1 MSRSVRPVPSP
12 TGGEQGNQLASPSGG
27 GQGGGIVEARAR
39 VLELRRLIDRA
50 NRQYYVLDHPEIT
63 DAEYDALFRELVE
76 LETQFPELVTPDSP
90 TQRVGGP
97 PSDAFAKVTH
107 RTPMLSLANAFDR
120 DEVREFDKRVRRALG
135 DVKVEYVTE
144 LKIDGLAMS
153 LLYEDGRYTIG
164 ATRGD
169 GYEGED
175 VTPNVKTISSVPLS
189 VTIPME
195 FPRTFEVR
203 GEVYMPKR
211 SFERLN
217 AELAAAGKP
226 LFANP
231 RNAAAGAVRQLDP
244 RITARRRLD
253 TFIYAL
259 DPPGT
264 AKSQEQVLALLAEMG
279 FHVNDN
285 RRTHGDIDAVIG
297 FLDEWQEKRHGL
309 DYEIDGIVIK
319 VNDLGQQAELGFVS
333 RSPRWALAFKF
344 PPEQAETVVEDIK
357 VYVGRTGV
365 MTPVAWLTPIQ
376 IAGVTVSRATLHNE
390 DEVARKDVR
399 PGDHVI
405 IQRAGDVIPEVVRVL
420 TEKRPTSSRPWHM
433 PKTCPECGTDLV
445 REPGEAATRCI
456 NPTCPAQV
464 LEHLRHFVGALDI
477 EGLGYATLQQLIDRK
492 LVKDP
497 ADLYHLTKDQLLSLD
512 GFADKSAQNLLDRIE
527 ASKPTTFLRF
537 LAALGIGHV
546 GWTMAGLLADHFG
559 TIDRLQGAGIDDLRA
574 VGGVGP
580 TVAEEVHEYFER
592 AESRRLIERL
602 LAAGIEIKKPE
613 RREGP
618 LTGKTFVLTGSLS
631 TLTRGQAE
639 ERIKGLGGAIGSTVS
654 KKTNYLV
661 VGADPGSKLEKAQRL
676 KVPILDE
683 VAFLEL
689 LATQGVAD
697 NAE

>member
-1 MSRSVRPVPSP
+1 MKL
-12 TGGEQGNQLASPSGG
+12 E
-27 GQGGGIVEARAR
+27 EARAR
-39 VLELRRLIDRA
+39 VLELRTEIDRA
-50 NRQYYVLDHPEIT
+50 NREYYVLDNPEIT

-76 LETQFPELVTPDSP
+76 LETQYPELVTPDSP

-107 RTPMLSLANAFDR
+107 RTPMLSLGNAFER
-120 DEVREFDKRVRRALG
+120 DEVREFDKRVHRALG
-135 DVKVEYVTE
+135 DLKVEYVTE

-153 LLYEDGRYTIG
+153 LLYEQGRYKIG

-169 GYEGED
+169 GYTGED
-175 VTPNVKTISSVPLS
+175 VTPNVKTIPSVPLL
-189 VTIPME
+189 VTIPKE
-195 FPRTFEVR
+195 FPQTFEVR

-211 SFERLN
+211 SFQRLN
-217 AELAAAGKP
+217 AELAAEGKAP
-226 LFANP
+226 FANP

-259 DPPGT
+259 DPPGS
-264 AKSQEQVLALLAEMG
+264 AKSQEQILERLTQMG

-285 RRTHGDIDAVIG
+285 RRTHPDIEAVIA

-344 PPEQAETVVEDIK
+344 PPEQAETVIEDIK
-357 VYVGRTGV
+357 IYIGRTGAA
-365 MTPVAWLTPIQ
+365 TPVAWLRPTQ

-399 PGDHVI
+399 PHDHVI

-420 TEKRPTSSRPWHM
+420 KEKRSKSSRPWHM
-433 PKTCPECGTDLV
+433 PKKCPECGTDLV

-492 LVKDP
+492 LVEDP
-497 ADLYHLTKDQLLSLD
+497 ADLFHLTKEQLLSLE
-512 GFADKSAQNLLDRIE
+512 GFADKSAQNLLDRLE
-527 ASKPTTFLRF
+527 ASKSTTFMRF
-537 LAALGIGHV
+537 LVALGINHV

-559 TIDRLQGAGIDDLRA
+559 TIDRLQSASVDDLRA
-574 VGGVGP
+574 IGGVGP
-580 TVAEEVHEYFER
+580 TVAEGVHDYFQLQASR
-592 AESRRLIERL
+592 ALIQRL
-602 LAAGIEIKKPE
+602 LRAGIVIKQPE

-618 LTGKTFVLTGSLS
+618 LTGKTFVLTGTLGS
-631 TLTRGQAE
+631 LTRGQAK
-639 ERIKGLGGAIGSTVS
+639 ERIKSLGGTIGSGVT
-654 KKTNYLV
+654 KKTDYLV

-676 KVPILDE
+676 KVPVLDE
-683 VAFLEL
+683 AAFLAL
-689 LATQGVAD
+689 LGD
-697 NAE
+697 

>member
-1 MSRSVRPVPSP
+1 MSKQPQTPQ
-12 TGGEQGNQLASPSGG
+12 TLASHVPRGSRGPAG
-27 GQGGGIVEARAR
+27 PEEAQAR
-39 VLELRRLIDRA
+39 VLELRTEIDRA
-50 NRQYYVLDHPEIT
+50 NRQYYELDQPEIT
-63 DAEYDALFRELVE
+63 DAEYDALFRELVD
-76 LETQFPELVTPDSP
+76 LETQYPELITPDSP
-90 TQRVGGP
+90 SQRVGGP

-107 RTPMLSLANAFDR
+107 RTPMLSLGNAFDR
-120 DEVREFDKRVRRALG
+120 DEVREFDRRVRRALG

-153 LLYEDGRYTIG
+153 LLYEDGRYKIG

-169 GYEGED
+169 GYVGED

-189 VTIPME
+189 VIVPPE
-195 FPRTFEVR
+195 FPRAFEVR

-211 SFERLN
+211 SFQRLN
-217 AELAAAGKP
+217 AELAAEGKP

-259 DPPGT
+259 DPPGG
-264 AKSQEQVLALLAEMG
+264 ARSQEQILNRLAEMG
-279 FHVNDN
+279 FHVNTN
-285 RRTHGDIDAVIG
+285 RRTHPDIDAVIG
-297 FLDEWQEKRHGL
+297 FLDEWQEKRHEL
-309 DYEIDGIVIK
+309 DYGIDGIVIK

-344 PPEQAETVVEDIK
+344 PPEQAETVVDDIK
-357 VYVGRTGV
+357 VYVGRTGAI
-365 MTPVAWLTPIQ
+365 TPVAWLTPVQ
-376 IAGVTVSRATLHNE
+376 IGGTTVSRATLHNE

-420 TEKRPTSSRPWHM
+420 TEKRSPSSRPWHM
-433 PKTCPECGTDLV
+433 PKKCPECGTELV

-464 LEHLRHFVGALDI
+464 LEHFRHFVGSLDI

-497 ADLYHLTKDQLLSLD
+497 ADLYHLTKEQLLTLD
-512 GFADKSAQNLLDRIE
+512 GFADKSAQNLLDRIA
-527 ASKPTTFLRF
+527 ASKSTTFLRF
-537 LAALGIGHV
+537 LSALAINHV

-559 TIDRLQGAGIDDLRA
+559 TIDRLQTAGVDDLRA
-574 VGGVGP
+574 IGGVGP
-580 TVAEEVHEYFER
+580 TVAEDVHEYFQR
-592 AESRRLIERL
+592 PESRRLIERL
-602 LAAGIEIKKPE
+602 LAAGIEIKQPE

-618 LTGKTFVLTGSLS
+618 LSGKTFVLTGTLSSLS
-631 TLTRGQAE
+631 RGEAE
-639 ERIKGLGGAIGSTVS
+639 GRIKALGGAIGSGVS
-654 KKTNYLV
+654 KKTDYLV
-661 VGADPGSKLEKAQRL
+661 VGTDPGSKLEKAQRL
-676 KVPILDE
+676 KITILE
-683 VAFLEL
+683 EAAFLAL
-689 LATQGVAD
+689 LKDVAMKATI
-697 NAE
+697 

>member
-1 MSRSVRPVPSP
+1 VKL
-12 TGGEQGNQLASPSGG
+12 E
-27 GQGGGIVEARAR
+27 EARAR
-39 VLELRRLIDRA
+39 VLELRTEIDRA
-50 NRQYYVLDHPEIT
+50 NREYYVLDNPEIT
-63 DAEYDALFRELVE
+63 DAEYDALFRELVD
-76 LETQFPELVTPDSP
+76 LETQYPELVTPDSP

-107 RTPMLSLANAFDR
+107 RTPMLSLGNAFER
-120 DEVREFDKRVRRALG
+120 DEVREFDKRVHRALG
-135 DVKVEYVTE
+135 DLKVEYVTE

-153 LLYEDGRYTIG
+153 LLYEQGRYKIG

-169 GYEGED
+169 GYVGED
-175 VTPNVKTISSVPLS
+175 VTPNVKTIPSVPLS
-189 VTIPME
+189 VTIPKE
-195 FPRTFEVR
+195 FPQTFEVR

-211 SFERLN
+211 SFQRLN
-217 AELAAAGKP
+217 AELAAEGKAP
-226 LFANP
+226 FANP

-244 RITARRRLD
+244 KITARRRLD

-259 DPPGT
+259 DPPGS
-264 AKSQEQVLALLAEMG
+264 AKSQEQILERLTQMG

-285 RRTHGDIDAVIG
+285 RRTHPDIEAVIA

-344 PPEQAETVVEDIK
+344 PPEQAETVIEDIK
-357 VYVGRTGV
+357 IYIGRTGAA
-365 MTPVAWLTPIQ
+365 TPVAWLRPTQ

-399 PGDHVI
+399 PHDHVI

-420 TEKRPTSSRPWHM
+420 KEKRSKSSRPWHM
-433 PKTCPECGTDLV
+433 PKKCPECGTDLV

-477 EGLGYATLQQLIDRK
+477 EGLGYATLQQLLDRK
-492 LVKDP
+492 LVEDP
-497 ADLYHLTKDQLLSLD
+497 ADLFHLTKGQLLSLE
-512 GFADKSAQNLLDRIE
+512 GFADKSAQNLLDRLE
-527 ASKPTTFLRF
+527 ASKSTTFMRF
-537 LAALGIGHV
+537 LVALGINHV

-559 TIDRLQGAGIDDLRA
+559 TIDRLQSASVDDLRA
-574 VGGVGP
+574 IGGVGP
-580 TVAEEVHEYFER
+580 TVAEGVHDYFQLQASR
-592 AESRRLIERL
+592 ALIQRL
-602 LAAGIEIKKPE
+602 LRAGIVIKQPE

-618 LTGKTFVLTGSLS
+618 LTGKTFVLTGTLGS
-631 TLTRGQAE
+631 LTRGQAE
-639 ERIKGLGGAIGSTVS
+639 ERIKSLGGTIGSGVT
-654 KKTNYLV
+654 KKTDYLV

-676 KVPILDE
+676 KVPVLDE
-683 VAFLEL
+683 AAFLAL
-689 LATQGVAD
+689 LGD
-697 NAE
+697 

>member
-1 MSRSVRPVPSP
+1 VNTALKP
-12 TGGEQGNQLASPSGG
+12 NQ
-27 GQGGGIVEARAR
+27 EAQAR
-39 VLELRRLIDRA
+39 VLELRSLIERA
-50 NRQYYVLDHPEIT
+50 NRQYYELDQPEIT
-63 DAEYDALFRELVE
+63 DAEYDALFRELVD
-76 LETQFPELVTPDSP
+76 LETQYPELITPDSP
-90 TQRVGGP
+90 SQRVGGP

-107 RTPMLSLANAFDR
+107 RTPMLSLGNAFDR

-153 LLYEDGRYTIG
+153 LLYEDGRYKIG

-169 GYEGED
+169 GYVGED

-189 VTIPME
+189 VTVPPE
-195 FPRTFEVR
+195 FPRAFEVR

-211 SFERLN
+211 SFQRLN
-217 AELAAAGKP
+217 AELAAEGKP

-259 DPPGT
+259 DPSGG
-264 AKSQEQVLALLAEMG
+264 AKSQEQILNRLGEMG
-279 FHVNDN
+279 FHVNAN

-297 FLDEWQEKRHGL
+297 FLDEWQEKRHEL
-309 DYEIDGIVIK
+309 DYGIDGIVIK

-344 PPEQAETVVEDIK
+344 PPEQAETIVDDIK
-357 VYVGRTGV
+357 VYVGRTGAI
-365 MTPVAWLTPIQ
+365 TPVAWLTPVQ
-376 IAGVTVSRATLHNE
+376 IGGTTVSRATLHNE

-420 TEKRPTSSRPWHM
+420 TEKRSTSSRPWHM
-433 PKTCPECGTDLV
+433 PKKCPECGTELV

-464 LEHLRHFVGALDI
+464 LEHFRHFVGSLDI

-512 GFADKSAQNLLDRIE
+512 GFAEKSAQNLLDRIA
-527 ASKPTTFLRF
+527 ASKSTTFLRF
-537 LAALGIGHV
+537 LSALAINHV

-559 TIDRLQGAGIDDLRA
+559 TIDRLQAASVDDLRA
-574 VGGVGP
+574 IGGVGP
-580 TVAEEVHEYFER
+580 TVAEDVHEYFQR
-592 AESRRLIERL
+592 PESRRLIERL
-602 LAAGIEIKKPE
+602 LAAGIEIRQPE

-618 LTGKTFVLTGSLS
+618 LSGKTFVLTGTLNS
-631 TLTRGQAE
+631 LTRGEAE
-639 ERIKGLGGAIGSTVS
+639 ERIKALGGVIGPGVS
-654 KKTNYLV
+654 KKTDYLV
-661 VGADPGSKLEKAQRL
+661 EGADPGSKLEKAQRL
-676 KVPILDE
+676 KIPILDE
-683 VAFLEL
+683 TAFLAL
-689 LATQGVAD
+689 LD
-697 NAE
+697 DRPI

>member
-1 MSRSVRPVPSP
+1 MS
-12 TGGEQGNQLASPSGG
+12 
-27 GQGGGIVEARAR
+27 IDDARTR
-39 VLELRRLIDRA
+39 VIELRKLIDEA
-50 NRQYYVLDHPEIT
+50 NRQYYVLDNPEIT

-76 LETQFPELVTPDSP
+76 LETRYPELVTPDSP

-107 RTPMLSLANAFDR
+107 RTPMLSLANAFER
-120 DEVREFDKRVRRALG
+120 DEVREFDKRVHRALG
-135 DVKVEYVTE
+135 DLKVEYVTE

-153 LLYEDGRYTIG
+153 LLYEQGRYKIG

-169 GYEGED
+169 GYVGED
-175 VTPNVKTISSVPLS
+175 VTPNVKTIPSVPLS
-189 VTIPME
+189 VTIPTE
-195 FPRTFEVR
+195 FPQTFEVR

-211 SFERLN
+211 SFQRLN
-217 AELAAAGKP
+217 AELAAEGKP
-226 LFANP
+226 PFANP

-264 AKSQEQVLALLAEMG
+264 AKSQEQILERLAQMG

-285 RRTHGDIDAVIG
+285 RRTHPDIDAVIA
-297 FLDEWQEKRHGL
+297 FLDEWTEKRHGL

-344 PPEQAETVVEDIK
+344 PPEQAETVIEDIK
-357 VYVGRTGV
+357 IYIGRTGAA
-365 MTPVAWLTPIQ
+365 TPVAWLRPTQ

-399 PGDHVI
+399 PHDHVI

-420 TEKRPTSSRPWHM
+420 KESRSKSSRPWHM
-433 PKTCPECGTDLV
+433 PKTCPECGTELV

-464 LEHLRHFVGALDI
+464 LEHLRHFVGSLDI

-497 ADLYHLTKDQLLSLD
+497 ADLYHLTKAQLLSLE

-527 ASKPTTFLRF
+527 ASKATTLLRF
-537 LAALGIGHV
+537 LAALGINHV
-546 GWTMAGLLADHFG
+546 GWTMAGLLAEHFAD
-559 TIDRLQGAGIDDLRA
+559 IDQLQKASVDDLRT

-580 TVAEEVHEYFER
+580 IVAEEVHAYFQR
-592 AESRRLIERL
+592 PESRRLIQRL
-602 LAAGIEIKKPE
+602 LGAGITITPPE
-613 RREGP
+613 RVEGP
-618 LTGKTFVLTGSLS
+618 LSGKTLVLTGTLS
-631 TLTRGQAE
+631 SMTRGQAE
-639 ERIKGLGGAIGSTVS
+639 DRIKALGGTVGSSVT
-654 KKTNYLV
+654 KKTDYLV

-676 KVPILDE
+676 KVPVLDE
-683 VAFLEL
+683 ASFLAL
-689 LATQGVAD
+689 LGG
-697 NAE
+697 

>member
-1 MSRSVRPVPSP
+1 MSKAPTLPSP
-12 TGGEQGNQLASPSGG
+12 AGGGGE
-27 GQGGGIVEARAR
+27 IEATRAR
-39 VLELRRLIDRA
+39 VIELRRIIEKA
-50 NRQYYVLDHPEIT
+50 NRQYYVLDNPEIT

-76 LETQFPELVTPDSP
+76 LETQYPELVTPDSP

-107 RTPMLSLANAFDR
+107 RTPMLSLSNAFER
-120 DEVREFDKRVRRALG
+120 DEVREFDKRVHRALG
-135 DVKVEYVTE
+135 DVRVEYVTE

-153 LLYEDGRYTIG
+153 LLYEEGRYKIG

-169 GYEGED
+169 GYVGED
-175 VTPNVKTISSVPLS
+175 VTPNVKTIPSVPLS
-189 VTIPME
+189 VTIPKE
-195 FPRTFEVR
+195 FPQTFEVR

-211 SFERLN
+211 SFQRLN
-217 AELAAAGKP
+217 AELAAEGKP
-226 LFANP
+226 PFANP

-259 DPPGT
+259 DPPGS
-264 AKSQEQVLALLAEMG
+264 AKSQEQILERLGQMG

-285 RRTHGDIDAVIG
+285 RRTHPDIEAVIA

-344 PPEQAETVVEDIK
+344 PPEQAETVIEDIK
-357 VYVGRTGV
+357 IYIGRTGAA
-365 MTPVAWLTPIQ
+365 TPVAWLRPTQ

-399 PGDHVI
+399 PHDFVI

-420 TEKRPTSSRPWHM
+420 KEKRSKSSRPWHM
-433 PKTCPECGTDLV
+433 PKKCPECGTDLV

-477 EGLGYATLQQLIDRK
+477 EGLGYATLQQLIDKK

-497 ADLYHLTKDQLLSLD
+497 ADLFHMTKEQLLSLE
-512 GFADKSAQNLLDRIE
+512 GFADKSAQNLLDRLE
-527 ASKPTTFLRF
+527 ASKSTTFMRF
-537 LAALGIGHV
+537 LVALGINHV

-559 TIDRLQGAGIDDLRA
+559 TIDRLRSASVDDLRA
-574 VGGVGP
+574 IGGVGP
-580 TVAEEVHEYFER
+580 TVADGVHDYFQLPASR
-592 AESRRLIERL
+592 ALIERL
-602 LAAGIEIKKPE
+602 LQAGIVIKEPE
-613 RREGP
+613 RHEGP
-618 LTGKTFVLTGSLS
+618 LIGKTFVLTGALS
-631 TLTRGQAE
+631 SLTRGQAE
-639 ERIKGLGGAIGSTVS
+639 ERIKSLGGTISSGVT
-654 KKTNYLV
+654 KKTDYLV

-676 KVPILDE
+676 KVPVVDE
-683 VAFLEL
+683 AAFLEL
-689 LATQGVAD
+689 TGQTP
-697 NAE
+697 

>member
-1 MSRSVRPVPSP
+1 MPVP
-12 TGGEQGNQLASPSGG
+12 SPSGG
-27 GQGGGIVEARAR
+27 GQGGGLEQAQAR
-39 VLELRRLIDRA
+39 VVELRMVIERA
-50 NRQYYVLDHPEIT
+50 NRQYYELDQPEIT

-76 LETQFPELVTPDSP
+76 LETQYPELITPDSP

-107 RTPMLSLANAFDR
+107 RTPMLSLSNAFDR
-120 DEVREFDKRVRRALG
+120 DEVREFDKRVHRALG
-135 DVKVEYVTE
+135 DLKVEYVTE

-153 LLYEDGRYTIG
+153 LLYEDGRYKIG

-169 GYEGED
+169 GYVGED

-189 VTIPME
+189 VTIPAE

-211 SFERLN
+211 SFQRLN
-217 AELAAAGKP
+217 AELAAEGKP

-259 DPPGT
+259 DPPGG
-264 AKSQEQVLALLAEMG
+264 ARSQAQILTRLDEMG
-279 FHVNDN
+279 FHVNAN
-285 RRTHGDIDAVIG
+285 RRTHADIDAVIG
-297 FLDEWQEKRHGL
+297 FLDEWQEKRHEL
-309 DYEIDGIVIK
+309 DYGIDGIVIK

-344 PPEQAETVVEDIK
+344 PPEQAETVVNEIK
-357 VYVGRTGV
+357 VYVGRTGAI
-365 MTPVAWLTPIQ
+365 TPVAWLEPVQ
-376 IAGVTVSRATLHNE
+376 IGGTTVSRATLHNE

-420 TEKRPTSSRPWHM
+420 TEKRSKSSRPWHM
-433 PKTCPECGTDLV
+433 PKKCPECGTDLV
-445 REPGEAATRCI
+445 RESGEAATRCI

-464 LEHLRHFVGALDI
+464 LEHLRHFVGSLDI

-497 ADLYHLTKDQLLSLD
+497 ADLYHLTKEQLLTLE
-512 GFADKSAQNLLDRIE
+512 GFADKSAQNLLDRIA
-527 ASKPTTFLRF
+527 ASKSTTLLRF
-537 LAALGIGHV
+537 LSALGISHV

-559 TIDRLQGAGIDDLRA
+559 TIDRLEAASVDDLRA
-574 VGGVGP
+574 ISGVGP
-580 TVAEEVHEYFER
+580 TVAEEVHEYFQR
-592 AESRRLIERL
+592 LESRRLIERL
-602 LAAGIEIKKPE
+602 LAAGITIKKPE

-618 LTGKTFVLTGSLS
+618 LSGKTFVLTGALS
-631 TLTRGQAE
+631 SLTRGQAE
-639 ERIKGLGGAIGSTVS
+639 ERIKALGGAISPSVS
-654 KKTNYLV
+654 KKTDYLV

-676 KVPILDE
+676 KIPILDE
-683 VAFLEL
+683 AAFLEL
-689 LATQGVAD
+689 LGQPS
-697 NAE
+697 

>member
-1 MSRSVRPVPSP
+1 MPVPSP
-12 TGGEQGNQLASPSGG
+12 AGG
-27 GQGGGIVEARAR
+27 GQGGGLEQAQAR
-39 VLELRRLIDRA
+39 VVELRTLIERA
-50 NRQYYVLDHPEIT
+50 NRQYYELDQPEIT

-76 LETQFPELVTPDSP
+76 LETEYPEPITPDSP

-107 RTPMLSLANAFDR
+107 RTPMLSLSNAFDR
-120 DEVREFDKRVRRALG
+120 DEVREFDKRVHRALG

-153 LLYEDGRYTIG
+153 LLYEDGRYKIG

-169 GYEGED
+169 GYVGED

-189 VTIPME
+189 VTIPAE

-211 SFERLN
+211 SFQRLN
-217 AELAAAGKP
+217 AELAAEGKP

-259 DPPGT
+259 DPPGG
-264 AKSQEQVLALLAEMG
+264 ARSQAQILTRLDEMG
-279 FHVNDN
+279 FHVNAN
-285 RRTHGDIDAVIG
+285 RRTHADIDAVIG
-297 FLDEWQEKRHGL
+297 FLDEWQEKRHEL
-309 DYEIDGIVIK
+309 DYGIDGIVIK
-319 VNDLGQQAELGFVS
+319 VNDLGQQTELGFVS

-344 PPEQAETVVEDIK
+344 PPEQAETVVNEIK
-357 VYVGRTGV
+357 VYVGRTGAI
-365 MTPVAWLTPIQ
+365 TPVAWLEPVQ
-376 IAGVTVSRATLHNE
+376 IGGTTVSRATLHNE

-420 TEKRPTSSRPWHM
+420 TEKRSKSSRPWHM
-433 PKTCPECGTDLV
+433 PKKCPECGTDLV
-445 REPGEAATRCI
+445 RESGEAATRCI

-464 LEHLRHFVGALDI
+464 LEHLRHFVGSLDI

-497 ADLYHLTKDQLLSLD
+497 ADLYHLTKEQLMTLE
-512 GFADKSAQNLLDRIE
+512 GFADKSAQNLLDRIA
-527 ASKPTTFLRF
+527 ASKSTTLIRF
-537 LAALGIGHV
+537 LSALGISHV

-559 TIDRLQGAGIDDLRA
+559 TIDRLEAASVDDLRA
-574 VGGVGP
+574 ISGVGP
-580 TVAEEVHEYFER
+580 TVAEEVHEYFQR
-592 AESRRLIERL
+592 PESRRLIERL

-618 LTGKTFVLTGSLS
+618 LSGKTFVLTGTLS
-631 TLTRGQAE
+631 SLTRGQAE
-639 ERIKGLGGAIGSTVS
+639 ERIKALGGAIGPGVS
-654 KKTNYLV
+654 KKTDYLV

-676 KVPILDE
+676 KIPILDE
-683 VAFLEL
+683 AAFLEL
-689 LATQGVAD
+689 LGQTS
-697 NAE
+697 

>member
-1 MSRSVRPVPSP
+1 VTKPPP
-12 TGGEQGNQLASPSGG
+12 TPQTLASHVPRGSRGPAG
-27 GQGGGIVEARAR
+27 PAQAQAR
-39 VLELRRLIDRA
+39 VLELRTLIDRA
-50 NRQYYVLDHPEIT
+50 NRQYYELDQPEIT
-63 DAEYDALFRELVE
+63 DAEYDALFSELVE
-76 LETQFPELVTPDSP
+76 LETQYPELITPESP

-107 RTPMLSLANAFDR
+107 RTPMLSLSNAFDR

-135 DVKVEYVTE
+135 NLKVEYVTE

-153 LLYEDGRYTIG
+153 LLYEDGRYKIG

-169 GYEGED
+169 GYVGED

-189 VTIPME
+189 VAIPAE
-195 FPRTFEVR
+195 FPKAFEVR

-211 SFERLN
+211 SFQRLN
-217 AELAAAGKP
+217 AELAAEGKP

-259 DPPGT
+259 DPPGG
-264 AKSQEQVLALLAEMG
+264 ARSQEQILDRLGEMG
-279 FHVNDN
+279 FHVNAN
-285 RRTHGDIDAVIG
+285 RRTHADIDAVIG
-297 FLDEWQEKRHGL
+297 FLDEWQEKRHEL
-309 DYEIDGIVIK
+309 DYGIDGIVIK

-344 PPEQAETVVEDIK
+344 PPEQAETIVEDIK
-357 VYVGRTGV
+357 VYVGRTGAI
-365 MTPVAWLTPIQ
+365 TPVAWLTPVQ
-376 IAGVTVSRATLHNE
+376 IGGTTVSRATLHNE

-399 PGDHVI
+399 PGDHII

-420 TEKRPTSSRPWHM
+420 TEKRSKSSRPWHM
-433 PKTCPECGTDLV
+433 PKKCPECGTQLV

-464 LEHLRHFVGALDI
+464 LEHLRHFVGSLDI

-492 LVKDP
+492 LVTDP
-497 ADLYHLTKDQLLSLD
+497 ADLYHLTKAQLLTLE
-512 GFADKSAQNLLDRIE
+512 GFADRSAQNLLDRIG
-527 ASKPTTFLRF
+527 ASKSTTLLRF
-537 LAALGIGHV
+537 LSALGISHV

-559 TIDRLQGAGIDDLRA
+559 TIQRLQAASADDLQA
-574 VGGVGP
+574 IGGVGP
-580 TVAEEVHEYFER
+580 TVAAEVHEYFQR
-592 AESRRLIERL
+592 PESRRLIVRL
-602 LAAGIEIKKPE
+602 LAVGIEIKQPE

-631 TLTRGQAE
+631 SLTRGEAE
-639 ERIKGLGGAIGSTVS
+639 ARIKELGGSIGSGVS
-654 KKTNYLV
+654 KKTDYLV

-676 KVPILDE
+676 KIPILDE
-683 VAFLEL
+683 IAFLEL
-689 LATQGVAD
+689 LRGGS
-697 NAE
+697 

>member
-1 MSRSVRPVPSP
+1 MPVP
-12 TGGEQGNQLASPSGG
+12 SPSGG
-27 GQGGGIVEARAR
+27 GQGRGLEQAQAR
-39 VLELRRLIDRA
+39 VLELRTLIERA
-50 NRQYYVLDHPEIT
+50 NRQYYELDQPEIT

-76 LETQFPELVTPDSP
+76 LETEYPELITPDSP

-107 RTPMLSLANAFDR
+107 RTPMLSLSNAFDR
-120 DEVREFDKRVRRALG
+120 DEVREFDKRVHRALG

-153 LLYEDGRYTIG
+153 LLYEDGRYKIG

-169 GYEGED
+169 GYVGED

-189 VTIPME
+189 VTIPAE

-211 SFERLN
+211 SFQRLN
-217 AELAAAGKP
+217 AELAAEGKP

-259 DPPGT
+259 DPPGG
-264 AKSQEQVLALLAEMG
+264 ARSQAQILTRLDEMG
-279 FHVNDN
+279 FHVNAN
-285 RRTHGDIDAVIG
+285 RRTHADIDAVIG
-297 FLDEWQEKRHGL
+297 FLDEWQEKRHEL
-309 DYEIDGIVIK
+309 DYGIDGIVIK

-344 PPEQAETVVEDIK
+344 PPEQAETVVNEIK
-357 VYVGRTGV
+357 VYVGRTGAI
-365 MTPVAWLTPIQ
+365 TPVAWLEPVQ
-376 IAGVTVSRATLHNE
+376 IGGTTVSRATLHNE

-420 TEKRPTSSRPWHM
+420 TEKRSKSSRPWHM
-433 PKTCPECGTDLV
+433 PKKCPECGTDLV
-445 REPGEAATRCI
+445 RESGEAATRCI

-464 LEHLRHFVGALDI
+464 LEHLRHFVGSLDI

-497 ADLYHLTKDQLLSLD
+497 ADLYHLTKEQLMTLE
-512 GFADKSAQNLLDRIE
+512 GFADKSAQNLLDRIA
-527 ASKPTTFLRF
+527 ASKSTTLIRF
-537 LAALGIGHV
+537 LSALGISHV

-559 TIDRLQGAGIDDLRA
+559 TIDRLEAASVDDLRA
-574 VGGVGP
+574 ISGVGP
-580 TVAEEVHEYFER
+580 TVAEEVHEYFQR
-592 AESRRLIERL
+592 PESRRLIERL

-618 LTGKTFVLTGSLS
+618 LSGKTFVLTGTLS
-631 TLTRGQAE
+631 SLTRGQAE
-639 ERIKGLGGAIGSTVS
+639 ERIKALGGAIGPGVS
-654 KKTNYLV
+654 KKTDYLV

-676 KVPILDE
+676 KIPILDE
-683 VAFLEL
+683 AAFLEL
-689 LATQGVAD
+689 LGQTS
-697 NAE
+697 

>member
-1 MSRSVRPVPSP
+1 MNTAVRPVR
-12 TGGEQGNQLASPSGG
+12 SPSGG
-27 GQGGGIVEARAR
+27 GQGGGLEEAQAR
-39 VLELRRLIDRA
+39 VLELRTLIDRA
-50 NRQYYVLDHPEIT
+50 NRQYYELDEPEIT
-63 DAEYDALFRELVE
+63 DAEYDALFRELVD
-76 LETQFPELVTPDSP
+76 LETRYPELITPDSP

-107 RTPMLSLANAFDR
+107 RTPMLSLGNAFDR

-153 LLYEDGRYTIG
+153 LLYEDGRYKIG

-169 GYEGED
+169 GYVGED
-175 VTPNVKTISSVPLS
+175 VTPNVKTISSVPLL
-189 VTIPME
+189 VTVPPE
-195 FPRTFEVR
+195 FPKAFEVR

-211 SFERLN
+211 SFQRLN
-217 AELAAAGKP
+217 AELAAEGKP

-259 DPPGT
+259 DPAGG
-264 AKSQEQVLALLAEMG
+264 AKSQEQILNRLAEMG
-279 FHVNDN
+279 FHVNTN

-297 FLDEWQEKRHGL
+297 FLDEWQEKRHEL
-309 DYEIDGIVIK
+309 DYGTDGIVIK

-344 PPEQAETVVEDIK
+344 PPEQAETIVDDIK
-357 VYVGRTGV
+357 VYVGRTGAI
-365 MTPVAWLTPIQ
+365 TPVAWLTPVQ
-376 IAGVTVSRATLHNE
+376 IGGTTVSRATLHNE

-420 TEKRPTSSRPWHM
+420 TEKRSASSRPWHM
-433 PKTCPECGTDLV
+433 PKKCPECGTELV

-464 LEHLRHFVGALDI
+464 LEHFRHFVGSLDI

-492 LVKDP
+492 LVGDP
-497 ADLYHLTKDQLLSLD
+497 ADLYHLTKEQLLTLD
-512 GFADKSAQNLLDRIE
+512 GFADKSAQNLLDRIA
-527 ASKPTTFLRF
+527 ASKSTTFLRF
-537 LAALGIGHV
+537 LSALAINHV

-559 TIDRLQGAGIDDLRA
+559 TIDRLQAAGVDDLLA
-574 VGGVGP
+574 IGGVGP
-580 TVAEEVHEYFER
+580 TVAEDVHKYFQR
-592 AESRRLIERL
+592 QESRRLIERL
-602 LAAGIEIKKPE
+602 LEAGIEIKQPE

-618 LTGKTFVLTGSLS
+618 LSGKTFVLTGTLS
-631 TLTRGQAE
+631 SLTRGDAE
-639 ERIKGLGGAIGSTVS
+639 ERIKAFGGAIGSGVS
-654 KKTNYLV
+654 KKTDYLV
-661 VGADPGSKLEKAQRL
+661 AGADPGSKLEKAQRL
-676 KVPILDE
+676 KIPILDE
-683 VAFLEL
+683 TAFLAL
-689 LATQGVAD
+689 LEDGPMKEAI
-697 NAE
+697 

>member
-1 MSRSVRPVPSP
+1 MSK
-12 TGGEQGNQLASPSGG
+12 
-27 GQGGGIVEARAR
+27 IDDARAR
-39 VLELRRLIDRA
+39 VIELRGLIDKA
-50 NRQYYVLDHPEIT
+50 NRQYYVLDQPEIT

-76 LETQFPELVTPDSP
+76 LETEHPELVTPDSP

-107 RTPMLSLANAFDR
+107 RTPMLSLGNAFER
-120 DEVREFDKRVRRALG
+120 DEVREFDKRVHRALG
-135 DVKVEYVTE
+135 NVAVEYVTE

-153 LLYEDGRYTIG
+153 LLYEQGRYKIG

-169 GYEGED
+169 GYVGED
-175 VTPNVKTISSVPLS
+175 VTPNVKTIPSVPLS
-189 VTIPME
+189 VTIPKE
-195 FPRTFEVR
+195 FPQTFEVR

-211 SFERLN
+211 SFLRLN
-217 AELAAAGKP
+217 AELAAEGKP
-226 LFANP
+226 PFANP

-259 DPPGT
+259 DPPGS
-264 AKSQEQVLALLAEMG
+264 AKSQEQLLDRLAQMG

-285 RRTHGDIDAVIG
+285 RRTHPDIEAVIA

-357 VYVGRTGV
+357 IYVGRTGAA
-365 MTPVAWLTPIQ
+365 TPVAWLRPTQ

-399 PGDHVI
+399 PHDHVI

-420 TEKRPTSSRPWHM
+420 KEKRPASSRPWHM
-433 PKTCPECGTDLV
+433 PKKCPECGTDLV

-464 LEHLRHFVGALDI
+464 LEHLRHFVGSLDI

-492 LVKDP
+492 LVKEP
-497 ADLYHLTKDQLLSLD
+497 ADLYHLTKEQLLSLE

-527 ASKPTTFLRF
+527 ASKSTTFLRF
-537 LAALGIGHV
+537 LVALGINHV
-546 GWTMAGLLADHFG
+546 GWTMGGLLADHFG
-559 TIDRLQGAGIDDLRA
+559 GIDRLQAAGVDDLRA

-580 TVAEEVHEYFER
+580 IVAEEVHEYFQR
-592 AESRRLIERL
+592 PESRRLIQRL
-602 LAAGIEIKKPE
+602 LDAGITIKPPE
-613 RREGP
+613 RVEGP
-618 LTGKTFVLTGSLS
+618 LSGKTFVLTGTLS
-631 TLTRGQAE
+631 SLTRGAAE
-639 ERIKGLGGAIGSTVS
+639 GRIKSLGGTVGSSVT
-654 KKTNYLV
+654 KKTAYLV
-661 VGADPGSKLEKAQRL
+661 VGADPGSKLEKAHRL
-676 KVPILDE
+676 KVPVLDE
-683 VAFLEL
+683 AAFLDL
-689 LATQGVAD
+689 IGQRPKNGRLAQR
-697 NAE
+697 

>member
-1 MSRSVRPVPSP
+1 MPVP
-12 TGGEQGNQLASPSGG
+12 SPSGG
-27 GQGGGIVEARAR
+27 GQGGGLEQARAR
-39 VLELRRLIDRA
+39 VLELRTLIERA
-50 NRQYYVLDHPEIT
+50 NRQYYELDQPEIT

-76 LETQFPELVTPDSP
+76 LETQYPELVTPDSP

-107 RTPMLSLANAFDR
+107 RTPMLSLSNAFDR

-153 LLYEDGRYTIG
+153 LLYEDGRYKIG

-169 GYEGED
+169 GYVGED

-189 VTIPME
+189 VTIPAE
-195 FPRTFEVR
+195 FPRAFEVR

-211 SFERLN
+211 SFQRLN
-217 AELAAAGKP
+217 AELAAEGKP

-259 DPPGT
+259 DPPGG
-264 AKSQEQVLALLAEMG
+264 AKSQEQILMRLAEMG
-279 FHVNDN
+279 FHVNEN
-285 RRTHGDIDAVIG
+285 RRLHADIDAVIA

-319 VNDLGQQAELGFVS
+319 VNHLGQQAELGFVS

-344 PPEQAETVVEDIK
+344 PPEQAETVVEEIK
-357 VYVGRTGV
+357 VYVGRTGAI
-365 MTPVAWLTPIQ
+365 TPVAWLTPVQ
-376 IAGVTVSRATLHNE
+376 IGGVTVSRATLHNE

-399 PGDHVI
+399 PGDQVI

-420 TEKRPTSSRPWHM
+420 TEKRPKSSRPWHM
-433 PKTCPECGTDLV
+433 PKKCPECGTDLV

-464 LEHLRHFVGALDI
+464 LEHLRHFVGSLDI

-497 ADLYHLTKDQLLSLD
+497 ADLYHLTKEQLLTLD
-512 GFADKSAQNLLDRIE
+512 GFADKSAQNLLDRIA
-527 ASKPTTFLRF
+527 ASKSTTLLRF
-537 LAALGIGHV
+537 LTALGIGHV

-559 TIDRLQGAGIDDLRA
+559 ALAGLQSASIEDLRA

-580 TVAEEVHEYFER
+580 TVAQDVHEYFQR
-592 AESRRLIERL
+592 PESARLIERL
-602 LAAGIEIKKPE
+602 LAAGIDIKQPE
-613 RREGP
+613 RREGR
-618 LTGKTFVLTGSLS
+618 LTGKTFVFTGSLS
-631 TLTRGQAE
+631 SLTRGQAE
-639 ERIKGLGGAIGSTVS
+639 ERIKRLGGAIGSSVS
-654 KKTNYLV
+654 KKTDYLV

-676 KVPILDE
+676 KIPILDE
-683 VAFLEL
+683 AAFLEL
-689 LATQGVAD
+689 LG
-697 NAE
+697 NAS

>member
-1 MSRSVRPVPSP
+1 MSTAVKNI
-12 TGGEQGNQLASPSGG
+12 E
-27 GQGGGIVEARAR
+27 EAQAR

-76 LETQFPELVTPDSP
+76 LETQYPELVTPDSP

-107 RTPMLSLANAFDR
+107 RTPMLSLANAFER
-120 DEVREFDKRVRRALG
+120 EEVREFDRRVHRGLG
-135 DVKVEYVTE
+135 DVNVEYVTE

-153 LLYEDGRYTIG
+153 LLYEDGRYRIG

-169 GYEGED
+169 GYVGED
-175 VTPNVKTISSVPLS
+175 VTPNVKTIPSVPLS
-189 VTIPME
+189 VTIPPE
-195 FPRTFEVR
+195 FPPTFEVR

-211 SFERLN
+211 SFQRLN
-217 AELAAAGKP
+217 AELAAEGKP

-253 TFIYAL
+253 TFMYAL
-259 DPPGT
+259 DPAGG
-264 AKSQEQVLALLAEMG
+264 AKSQTQILARLAEMG
-279 FHVNDN
+279 FHVNEN
-285 RRTHGDIDAVIG
+285 RRVHADIESAIA
-297 FLDEWQEKRHGL
+297 FLDEWQSKRHGL

-319 VNDLGQQAELGFVS
+319 VNDLAQQDELGFVS

-357 VYVGRTGV
+357 VYVGRTGAI
-365 MTPVAWLTPIQ
+365 TPVAWLTPVQ
-376 IAGVTVSRATLHNE
+376 IGGVTVGRATLHNE

-399 PGDHVI
+399 PADHVI

-420 TEKRPTSSRPWHM
+420 MEKRPASSRPWHM
-433 PKTCPECGTDLV
+433 PRKCPECGTDLV

-497 ADLYHLTKDQLLSLD
+497 ADLYHLTRAQWLSLE

-527 ASKPTTFLRF
+527 ASKPTTLLRF
-537 LAALGIGHV
+537 LVALGIGHV
-546 GWTMAGLLADHFG
+546 GWTMAGLLAEHFG
-559 TIDRLQGAGIDDLRA
+559 SIDRLRQASVEELRA

-580 TVAEEVHEYFER
+580 TVAEEVHEYFQR
-592 AESRRLIERL
+592 RESLRLIERL
-602 LAAGIEIKKPE
+602 VDAGVTIKPPE
-613 RREGP
+613 RREGQ
-618 LTGKTFVLTGSLS
+618 LSGKTLVLTGSLS
-631 TLTRGQAE
+631 SLTRGQAE
-639 ERIKGLGGAIGSTVS
+639 ERIKALGGTVGSAVT
-654 KKTNYLV
+654 KKTDYLV

-683 VAFLEL
+683 AAFLEL
-689 LATQGVAD
+689 IGQPLIR
-697 NAE
+697 

>member
-1 MSRSVRPVPSP
+1 
-12 TGGEQGNQLASPSGG
+12 
-27 GQGGGIVEARAR
+27 
-39 VLELRRLIDRA
+39 LRRLIDEA
-50 NRQYYVLDHPEIT
+50 NRQYYVLDNPEIT

-76 LETQFPELVTPDSP
+76 LETQYPELVTPDSP

-107 RTPMLSLANAFDR
+107 RTPMLSLANAFER
-120 DEVREFDKRVRRALG
+120 DDVREFDKRVHRALG
-135 DVKVEYVTE
+135 DVRAEYVTE

-153 LLYEDGRYTIG
+153 LLYEQGGYKTG

-169 GYEGED
+169 GYVGED
-175 VTPNVKTISSVPLS
+175 VTPNVKTIPSVPLS
-189 VTIPME
+189 VTIPKE
-195 FPRTFEVR
+195 FPQTFEVR

-211 SFERLN
+211 SFQRLN
-217 AELAAAGKP
+217 TELAAEGKP
-226 LFANP
+226 PFANP

-244 RITARRRLD
+244 KITARRRLD
-253 TFIYAL
+253 TFMYAL

-264 AKSQEQVLALLAEMG
+264 AKSQEQILERLAQMG

-285 RRTHGDIDAVIG
+285 RRTHQDIEAVIA
-297 FLDEWQEKRHGL
+297 FLDEWTEKRHGL

-357 VYVGRTGV
+357 IYIGRTGAA
-365 MTPVAWLTPIQ
+365 TPVAWLQPTQ

-399 PGDHVI
+399 PHDHVI

-420 TEKRPTSSRPWHM
+420 KEKRSKSSRPWHM
-433 PKTCPECGTDLV
+433 PKKCPECGTTLV

-464 LEHLRHFVGALDI
+464 LEHLRHFVGSLDI
-477 EGLGYATLQQLIDRK
+477 EGFGYATLQQLIDRK

-497 ADLYHLTKDQLLSLD
+497 ADLYHLTKVQLLTLE

-527 ASKPTTFLRF
+527 ASKATTFLRF
-537 LAALGIGHV
+537 LGALGINHV
-546 GWTMAGLLADHFG
+546 GWTMAGLLAEHFG
-559 TIDRLQGAGIDDLRA
+559 DIDRLQAASVDDLRA

-580 TVAEEVHEYFER
+580 IVAEEVHEYFQR
-592 AESRRLIERL
+592 PESRRLIKRL
-602 LAAGIEIKKPE
+602 LDAGITIKPPE
-613 RREGP
+613 RVEGP
-618 LTGKTFVLTGSLS
+618 LSGKIFVLTG
-631 TLTRGQAE
+631 TLTSITRGKAE
-639 ERIKGLGGAIGSTVS
+639 DRIKSLGGAVGSSVT
-654 KKTNYLV
+654 KKTDYLV

-676 KVPILDE
+676 KVPILNE
-683 VAFLEL
+683 AAFLAL
-689 LATQGVAD
+689 IGD
-697 NAE
+697 

>member
-1 MSRSVRPVPSP
+1 MSTPPQTP
-12 TGGEQGNQLASPSGG
+12 QTLASHVPRGSRGPAG
-27 GQGGGIVEARAR
+27 PEQAQAR
-39 VLELRRLIDRA
+39 VLELRTLIDRA
-50 NRQYYVLDHPEIT
+50 NRQYYELDQPEIT
-63 DAEYDALFRELVE
+63 DAEYDALFRELAD
-76 LETQFPELVTPDSP
+76 LEAQYPELITPDSP

-97 PSDAFAKVTH
+97 PSDAFTKVTH

-135 DVKVEYVTE
+135 DVMVEYVTE

-153 LLYEDGRYTIG
+153 LLYEDGRYKIG

-169 GYEGED
+169 GYVGED
-175 VTPNVKTISSVPLS
+175 VTPNVKTIPSVPLS
-189 VTIPME
+189 VTIPSE

-217 AELAAAGKP
+217 AELAAEGKP

-259 DPPGT
+259 DPPGG
-264 AKSQEQVLALLAEMG
+264 AKSQEQILNRLGEMG
-279 FHVNDN
+279 FHVNSN
-285 RRTHGDIDAVIG
+285 RRTHADVDAVIG
-297 FLDEWQEKRHGL
+297 FLDEWSEKRHEL
-309 DYEIDGIVIK
+309 DYGIDGIVIK

-344 PPEQAETVVEDIK
+344 PPEQAETVVDDIK
-357 VYVGRTGV
+357 VYVGRTGAI
-365 MTPVAWLTPIQ
+365 TPVAWLTPVQ
-376 IAGVTVSRATLHNE
+376 IGGTTVSRATLHNE

-399 PGDHVI
+399 SGDHVI

-420 TEKRPTSSRPWHM
+420 TEKRSRSSRPWHM
-433 PKTCPECGTDLV
+433 PKKCPECGTDLV

-464 LEHLRHFVGALDI
+464 LEHFRHFVGSLDI
-477 EGLGYATLQQLIDRK
+477 EGLGYATLQQLIERK

-497 ADLYHLTKDQLLSLD
+497 ADLYHLTKVQLLALD
-512 GFADKSAQNLLDRIE
+512 GFADKSAQNLLDRIA
-527 ASKPTTFLRF
+527 ASKSTTLIRF
-537 LAALGIGHV
+537 LSALAINHV

-559 TIDRLQGAGIDDLRA
+559 TIERLQAAGIDDLRA
-574 VGGVGP
+574 IGGVGP
-580 TVAEEVHEYFER
+580 TVAEEVHEYFQR
-592 AESRRLIERL
+592 PESRRLIERL
-602 LAAGIEIKKPE
+602 LAAGIDIKKPE

-618 LTGKTFVLTGSLS
+618 LAGKTFVLTGTLS
-631 TLTRGQAE
+631 SLTRGQAE
-639 ERIKGLGGAIGSTVS
+639 ERIKELGGSIGSGVS
-654 KKTNYLV
+654 KTTDYLV

-683 VAFLEL
+683 TAFLEL
-689 LATQGVAD
+689 LGR
-697 NAE
+697 

>member
-1 MSRSVRPVPSP
+1 MKL
-12 TGGEQGNQLASPSGG
+12 E
-27 GQGGGIVEARAR
+27 EARAR
-39 VLELRRLIDRA
+39 VLELRTEIDRA
-50 NRQYYVLDHPEIT
+50 NREYYVLDNPEIT
-63 DAEYDALFRELVE
+63 DAKYDALFRELVD
-76 LETQFPELVTPDSP
+76 LETQYPELVTPDSP

-107 RTPMLSLANAFDR
+107 RTPMLSLGNAFER

-135 DVKVEYVTE
+135 DLKVEYVTE

-153 LLYEDGRYTIG
+153 LLYEQGRYKIG

-169 GYEGED
+169 GYVGED
-175 VTPNVKTISSVPLS
+175 VTPNVKTIPSVPLS
-189 VTIPME
+189 ITIPKE
-195 FPRTFEVR
+195 FPQTFEVR

-211 SFERLN
+211 SFQRLN
-217 AELAAAGKP
+217 AELAAEGKAP
-226 LFANP
+226 FANP

-244 RITARRRLD
+244 KITARRRLD

-259 DPPGT
+259 DPPGS
-264 AKSQEQVLALLAEMG
+264 AKSQEQILERLAQMG

-285 RRTHGDIDAVIG
+285 RRTHPDIEAVIA

-344 PPEQAETVVEDIK
+344 PPEQAETVIEDIK
-357 VYVGRTGV
+357 IYIGRTGAA
-365 MTPVAWLTPIQ
+365 TPVAWLRPTQ

-399 PGDHVI
+399 PHDHVI

-420 TEKRPTSSRPWHM
+420 KEKRSKSSRPWHM
-433 PKTCPECGTDLV
+433 PKKCPECGTDLV

-492 LVKDP
+492 LVEDP
-497 ADLYHLTKDQLLSLD
+497 ADLFHLTKEQLLSLE
-512 GFADKSAQNLLDRIE
+512 GFADKSAQNLLDRLE
-527 ASKPTTFLRF
+527 ASKSTTFMRF
-537 LAALGIGHV
+537 LVALGINHV

-559 TIDRLQGAGIDDLRA
+559 TIDRLQSASVDDLRA
-574 VGGVGP
+574 IGGVGP
-580 TVAEEVHEYFER
+580 TVAEGVHDYFQLQASR
-592 AESRRLIERL
+592 ALIQRL
-602 LAAGIEIKKPE
+602 LRAGIVIKQPE

-618 LTGKTFVLTGSLS
+618 LTGKTFVLTGTLS
-631 TLTRGQAE
+631 SLTRGQAE
-639 ERIKGLGGAIGSTVS
+639 ERIKSLGGTIGSGVT
-654 KKTNYLV
+654 KKTDYLV

-676 KVPILDE
+676 KVPVLDE
-683 VAFLEL
+683 AAFLAL
-689 LATQGVAD
+689 LGD
-697 NAE
+697 